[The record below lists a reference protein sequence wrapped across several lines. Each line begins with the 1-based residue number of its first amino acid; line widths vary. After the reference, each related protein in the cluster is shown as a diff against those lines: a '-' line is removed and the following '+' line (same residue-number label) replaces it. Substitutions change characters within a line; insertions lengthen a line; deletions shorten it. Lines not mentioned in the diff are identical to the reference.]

1 MDSISKKDL
10 LEILNRMKSEY
21 NNDDNNIAA
30 VNYYI
35 SKIEAL
41 DDQKLTYFL
50 QLYNVNSFVDAERQ
64 LHSLVQE
71 YKKKNINPN
80 SIQNNSIS
88 QFQKISIRD
97 VNPNDVCLHFTG
109 ESNLKGISDK
119 GLIPKIGIHSQ
130 SCEENEFIF
139 FSKSLIST
147 LQGIDTWLK
156 WIMNNIYAGKY
167 TNIEQLDVYKG
178 LSDEEKEIKQYE
190 WFLEF
195 LNKDYLKD
203 TKKKENLF
211 ETVYKSVSEK
221 IYLVLDIQEGVD
233 YSSDDIDYPKRRS
246 IDKKDAGDDTFYLF
260 TREFYGSY
268 SDADSPKVDS
278 WNMHTKNGTTIP
290 ADRIRLLTDSN
301 GNTDMLHVIM
311 EMYDLCN
318 NVDKKTE
325 LLDDFME
332 YVKQRLLEQ
341 SNKDVQDDP
350 EH

>member
-1 MDSISKKDL
+1 MIRRSSECKDSHFSRIKL
-10 LEILNRMKSEY
+10 LELH
-21 NNDDNNIAA
+21 
-30 VNYYI
+30 
-35 SKIEAL
+35 
-41 DDQKLTYFL
+41 FL

-195 LNKDYLKD
+195 LNKDYLEHVKLIP
-203 TKKKENLF
+203 KNLF
-211 ETVYKSVSEK
+211 NQKHTSSPISQENQKIVLTPELEK
-221 IYLVLDIQEGVD
+221 VFIEVNPIYEIPQ
-233 YSSDDIDYPKRRS
+233 
-246 IDKKDAGDDTFYLF
+246 DKVENAIKYFA
-260 TREFYGSY
+260 E
-268 SDADSPKVDS
+268 
-278 WNMHTKNGTTIP
+278 
-290 ADRIRLLTDSN
+290 
-301 GNTDMLHVIM
+301 
-311 EMYDLCN
+311 
-318 NVDKKTE
+318 KKC
-325 LLDDFME
+325 
-332 YVKQRLLEQ
+332 K
-341 SNKDVQDDP
+341 
-350 EH
+350 